1 MSSATNPPAESFRL
15 SQLIYDTRY
24 RSMTIQVVAFAL
36 ILAAIWFLGRNIVH
50 NLEELGKDFNFTFLS
65 SRAGYDINQR
75 LIEYSNDSTHGRAAL
90 VGILNTLLVAFL
102 GCITATILGVI
113 AGVLRLSK
121 NWLVGRLMT
130 VYVEGFRNIP
140 LLLWIILI
148 FAVMTE
154 SMPQPRSYRVAEG
167 VENPMVLFNS
177 VAITN
182 QGSYIPRVIF
192 ADGAFLAFAI
202 ALILGFVAR
211 KFLRDWAFKR
221 QADTGRYTPTFPI
234 TIAIFAILLI
244 GTNLVVTGLA
254 TSRDQVLLAV
264 NADDGQTLESY
275 FESGSRVDF
284 CLVPNSASAL
294 NATRLLDGRGIS
306 YREVSFGNLNAAIDG
321 MASGNCSLLSVPAND
336 AATTIELVQQLSSL
350 EYQVNQSIFGISFGP
365 QEQADVTLREPLA
378 VGALDLE
385 YFEGRAIEVDY
396 PEISERGIP
405 RFEGGSHLRN
415 SMIALWLALSLYT
428 GAFIAENVR
437 AGILAVSRGQTE
449 AAFALGLRPNRT
461 MNLVI
466 LPQAMRVIIPPLIS
480 QYLNLTKNSS
490 LAIAVG
496 YMDVRSTLGG
506 ITINQTGRE
515 LEGMLLLGLFYL
527 VTSLVISGAMNIY
540 NNSVKLKER

>member
-1 MSSATNPPAESFRL
+1 MRNL
-15 SQLIYDTRY
+15 S
-24 RSMTIQVVAFAL
+24 
-36 ILAAIWFLGRNIVH
+36 
-50 NLEELGKDFNFTFLS
+50 ELGKDFNFAFLS

-102 GCITATILGVI
+102 GCILATILGVI

-121 NWLVGRLMT
+121 NWIVGRLMT

-154 SMPQPRSYRVAEG
+154 STPQPRDFRG
-167 VENPMVLFNS
+167 DNPEASMILFDS
-177 VAITN
+177 VAVTN
-182 QGSYIPRVIF
+182 RGIYTPAVQFTNIIGGAEASSLTNWLVIIALVVGSIVAIRRINASATAKQEATGIRPTTWYINLGVFFVPLIAALLLMGAHLNYPELRGFNF
-192 ADGAFLAFAI
+192 ADGI
-202 ALILGFVAR
+202 H
-211 KFLRDWAFKR
+211 
-221 QADTGRYTPTFPI
+221 
-234 TIAIFAILLI
+234 
-244 GTNLVVTGLA
+244 
-254 TSRDQVLLAV
+254 
-264 NADDGQTLESY
+264 
-275 FESGSRVDF
+275 
-284 CLVPNSASAL
+284 
-294 NATRLLDGRGIS
+294 
-306 YREVSFGNLNAAIDG
+306 
-321 MASGNCSLLSVPAND
+321 M
-336 AATTIELVQQLSSL
+336 
-350 EYQVNQSIFGISFGP
+350 
-365 QEQADVTLREPLA
+365 
-378 VGALDLE
+378 
-385 YFEGRAIEVDY
+385 
-396 PEISERGIP
+396 
-405 RFEGGSHLRN
+405 RN
-415 SMIALWLALSLYT
+415 SLIALWFALSLYT
-428 GAFIAENVR
+428 GAFIAEIVR
-437 AGILAVSRGQTE
+437 AGIMAVSRGQTE